1 MNTHTQCIQTVIV
14 EQIKRPQNPVK
25 TDKANIT
32 RYQKGRHDK
41 DKKYA
46 ISCVNLIICVN
57 FVKLKTVCKR
67 YL

>member
-1 MNTHTQCIQTVIV
+1 M
-14 EQIKRPQNPVK
+14 
-25 TDKANIT
+25 
-32 RYQKGRHDK
+32 GRHDNV
-41 DKKYA
+41 KYA